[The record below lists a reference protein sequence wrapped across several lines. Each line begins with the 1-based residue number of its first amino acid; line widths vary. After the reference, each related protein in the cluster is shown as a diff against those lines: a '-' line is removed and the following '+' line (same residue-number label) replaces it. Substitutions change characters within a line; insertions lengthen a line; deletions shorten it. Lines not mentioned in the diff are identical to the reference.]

1 VQKWKV
7 YSKQHS
13 ILKTGTK
20 YNCSERIF
28 ARGCCGHDR
37 MVVGFM
43 TTYAISAY
51 HH

>member
-1 VQKWKV
+1 MKKWKV

-20 YNCSERIF
+20 YNYSEMIF
-28 ARGCCGHDR
+28 ARGCRGHDR

-43 TTYAISAY
+43 TTYAICAY
-51 HH
+51 HD